1 MDYEQERLLPL
12 RKSSSRA
19 SISRSSSP
27 EPIEPESSTK
37 RSRRLKLPRRTRIYK
52 TFALVFLAAI
62 VLFQWLQLWRTEVES
77 TRLSAKK
84 LNADFET
91 CQKLRHKPEDPK
103 GFGRKQNTR
112 YLKGG
117 KATLVRNATIW
128 TGEPIQGTSEADA
141 RRGIGWEWV
150 TGNVLIE
157 NGLITAVDTGK
168 EMTDMPEDTIVY
180 EAEGRPLTAGII
192 DMHSHAGVMSL
203 PTLDGYLDVNEA
215 SENLTPWVRSID
227 GLFPLDH
234 QIEVIKS
241 GGVTTSLILPGSANN
256 IGGEAFLIK
265 HAVGRDDGRSEIS
278 ARDLLAD
285 PEQNWRYM
293 KMACG
298 ENPKRV
304 HGSLTSRPFT
314 RMGESYD
321 FRHAFEQAREM
332 IQKQDDW
339 CHKAEEVGVE
349 NMSEYLPQ
357 EIAWETLGA
366 ALRGQVHINTH
377 CYTIPDL
384 EAMVDH
390 TNEFEFPVRA
400 FHHAHQTYLVP
411 EILKRTWGG
420 RAPSSAIFAD
430 NMYYKTESY
439 IGSPSAGKYLYQEG
453 LTPVYVSDNPVLNA
467 QHVLFEAAKGYHYGL
482 PYHAAMASVTTAPAD
497 DLGMGERIGKIK
509 PGFDGDVVV
518 WDSDPLSIGATPVQV
533 WIDGIPQFNDPVLLD
548 KGETNAP
555 KKPDESLQEDIVE
568 MPREIAD
575 LLLTGVRSVLL
586 DDHQTHMLGD
596 DESLSVAIKDGR
608 VICARECKE
617 EFAKAEAAGVE
628 TIHLKHG
635 YVSPAFVGVG
645 GTLGLNEIDG
655 ELVTDNGNNEKKFTR
670 ALDGTLLDSKKL
682 KAAYAAG
689 VTRAISAPKYNGP
702 GSHHGTSVGFR
713 TNAKHS
719 LEKDAIFEDDVAA
732 HYSFD
737 MLSVRG
743 EDSYS
748 GAFGSFREKL
758 LKAGGQD
765 KDLLPFE
772 EEAFLKSVLMSE
784 KTLALTINSADGIA
798 SALRVKADLDTLN
811 FGWGVNLA
819 IIGGAEAYML
829 ADELAAADV
838 GVILTPL
845 QSTGET
851 WDARR
856 TLSGAPL
863 TNGTNVDRLLD
874 AGVKVGIGLKE
885 DWEVRDLAFAAGTA
899 LRNGEGRLSLKGAVD
914 LVGRNIYEILGVD
927 VEERI
932 GEGHFVVT
940 EGSPLE
946 IGSRIK
952 AVSDG
957 KRVSLFV

>member
-1 MDYEQERLLPL
+1 MEYELEGLLPQE
-12 RKSSSRA
+12 KSISRT

-27 EPIEPESSTK
+27 EPIELESAS
-37 RSRRLKLPRRTRIYK
+37 RRTRRFKVPRRSRIYK
-52 TFALVFLAAI
+52 AFALVFLAAI

-77 TRLSAKK
+77 TKLSAKK

-91 CQKLRHKPEDPK
+91 CKKLRHKPKDPK
-103 GFGRKQNTR
+103 GPGRDKNAR
-112 YLKGG
+112 YLSGG
-117 KATLVRNATIW
+117 KPTLIRNATIW
-128 TGEPIQGTSEADA
+128 TGEADA
-141 RRGIGWEWV
+141 RSGVGWDWKA
-150 TGNVLIE
+150 GDVLLDK
-157 NGLITAVDTGK
+157 GLISRVEVGISTK
-168 EMTDMPEDTIVY
+168 NLPEDTIIY
-180 EAEGRPLTAGII
+180 EAEGRQLTAGII
-192 DMHSHAGVMSL
+192 DMHSHAGVFSL

-215 SENLTPWVRSID
+215 SENLTPWARSID
-227 GLFPLDH
+227 AIFPLDH
-234 QIEVIKS
+234 QIQVIKS
-241 GGVTTSLILPGSANN
+241 GGVTTSLVLPGSANN

-265 HAVGRDDGRSEIS
+265 HAVGKDDGRPEIS

-285 PEQNWRYM
+285 TDQNWRYM

-304 HGSLTSRPFT
+304 HGSLTSRPLT

-321 FRHAFEQAREM
+321 FRHAFEQARDL

-339 CHKAEEVGVE
+339 CDKAEDVGVE
-349 NMSEYLPQ
+349 NMVEYLPQ
-357 EIAWETLGA
+357 EIAWETLTA
-366 ALRGQVHINTH
+366 ALRGQVHINMH

-497 DLGMGERIGKIK
+497 DLGMGDRIGKIK
-509 PGFDGDVVV
+509 PGFDADIVV
-518 WDSDPLSIGATPVQV
+518 WDSDPLSVGATPMQV
-533 WIDGIPQFNDPVLLD
+533 WIDGTAQFKDPVLLE
-548 KGETNAP
+548 KTYRGMIM
-555 KKPDESLQEDIVE
+555 PDESLQEDLVE
-568 MPREIAD
+568 EPREVAD
-575 LLLTGVRSVLL
+575 LLLTGVGAVML
-586 DDHQTHMLGD
+586 DNQETYMLGK
-596 DESLSVAIKDGR
+596 DESNFLSVAIKEGK
-608 VICARECKE
+608 VICTYECEE
-617 EFAKAEAAGVE
+617 EFARAQAAGVE
-628 TIHLKHG
+628 TIHLNDGWVH
-635 YVSPAFVGVG
+635 PAFVGVG

-655 ELVTDNGNNEKKFTR
+655 EPMTDNGNNMKKFTR
-670 ALDGTLLDSKKL
+670 ALDGLLLDSKKL
-682 KAAYAAG
+682 DAAFKAG

-702 GSHHGTSVGFR
+702 GSHHGTSAGFL
-713 TNAKHS
+713 TNAKTS
-719 LEKDAIFEDDVAA
+719 LDNDAIFEQDVAV

-737 MLSVRG
+737 LLSVRD

-748 GAFGSFREKL
+748 GAFGSFRDKL
-758 LKAGGQD
+758 METGGIE
-765 KDLLPFE
+765 KDLLPFAE
-772 EEAFLKSVLMSE
+772 ETFLKNVLASE

-798 SALRVKADLDTLN
+798 SAIRIKYELDTLN
-811 FGWGVNLA
+811 IGWGINLA
-819 IIGGAEAYML
+819 IIGGAEAHLL
-829 ADELAAADV
+829 ADQLAAANV

-863 TNGTNVDRLLD
+863 TNGTNIDKLLD

-899 LRNGEGRLSLKGAVD
+899 YRNSEGRLSLKQAVD
-914 LVGRNIYEILGVD
+914 LVGKNIYEILGVD
-927 VEERI
+927 VQTQIE
-932 GEGHFVVT
+932 EGHFVVT
-940 EGSPLE
+940 EGNPLE

-957 KRVSLFV
+957 KKVSLFM